1 VTLEAL
7 VAGSVGF
14 ALGVVLG
21 MRRRSPSIFRL
32 GYGLGGVVWL
42 AVGMGVGMRL
52 GRGLGRSY
60 RDGTAKRY
68 GPNPG
73 AVLGKGGSNGKG

>member
-1 VTLEAL
+1 VIVAVL

-14 ALGVVLG
+14 GLGIVLG

-32 GYGLGGVVWL
+32 GYGLGGVVGL
-42 AVGMGVGMRL
+42 AVGMGGGMKL

-73 AVLGKGGSNGKG
+73 AVLGKGGDNGKG